1 MSSYAAVGDS
11 VEAGCG
17 DLGDDD
23 LDNLLSEALDDED
36 ADGRLA
42 KVSLLDRAAQSDKD
56 GTLLEEIN
64 SCLTERSF
72 SEGEVLMTRG
82 EPGTEMYFLLEGEL
96 AVHLDMDAPPV
107 AKLTAG
113 DIVGEGA
120 LLSDD
125 VRSAHVVAMTDAL
138 VMVLTK
144 QALTE
149 LVPRFPA
156 LEEEM
161 KEKEKKWKFVRS
173 RRAKIADMD
182 DAHLLPAPDW
192 FATDGWRMSV
202 MRQAVP
208 AAVLMVV
215 GGACPVV
222 CELAHA
228 FCEPE
233 ELRMNH
239 PDTRTASLFLALGLA
254 AFWACVTSALC
265 VSRHQY
271 L

>member
-11 VEAGCG
+11 VEAGGG

-23 LDNLLSEALDDED
+23 LDKLLSEALDDED
-36 ADGRLA
+36 ADRRLA
-42 KVSLLDRAAQSDKD
+42 KVSLLNRAAQSDKD

-82 EPGTEMYFLLEGEL
+82 ERGDEMYFLLEGEL

-107 AKLTAG
+107 AKLSAG

-120 LLSDD
+120 LLSEN
-125 VRSAHVVAMTDAL
+125 VRAAHVVAVTDAL

-144 QALTE
+144 QDLTE
-149 LVPRFPA
+149 LLPRFPA

-161 KEKEKKWKFVRS
+161 KEVLEKWKFVRS

-182 DAHLLPAPDW
+182 NAHLLPAPDW
-192 FATDGWRMSV
+192 FAKDGWRMSV

-208 AAVLMVV
+208 AVVLMVA
-215 GGACPVV
+215 GGGGLVV

-233 ELRMNH
+233 ELRINH
-239 PDTRTASLFLALGLA
+239 PDRRTASLFLALGLA
-254 AFWACVTSALC
+254 AFWACVDSALC
-265 VSRHQY
+265 VSHHRY